1 MTIASTSSSSRG
13 RRTPA
18 ASAPREDRTWT
29 CSRTSPWTA
38 STPMRR
44 GEELTPAS
52 VCRAG
57 DATLRGMSQH
67 ADLAARAGDLDATSP
82 LFGSRERFL
91 LPEGVIYL
99 DGNSLGALP
108 AAVPDV
114 VQDVV
119 TRQWGQRLIRSWNE
133 FDWWGAPE
141 RTGDRIGTLVGAG
154 PGQVVVT
161 DSTTVNLF
169 KVFVAAARMR
179 PGRPVVLTDGG
190 SFPTDLHILSSAA
203 RLMDLEVVR
212 VTHEQAAGAIAEHAD
227 RLACIAFSQVD
238 YRSGELWD
246 LPGLTRAA
254 HDAGVLACWD
264 LCHSAGVHPV
274 GLDEHEVDLAVGCG
288 YKYLNG
294 WPGDAAPFA
303 MSPDYAPAHGITRAR
318 VGTAPLLS
326 LLALEAALTAYDGLS
341 MADVRAHSRSLTGFF
356 LECLDGLGLDL
367 PVVTP
372 RDPERRGSQVSL
384 RHPEAYAVVQALI
397 ARGVIGD
404 FREPDVVRLGFAPL
418 YLSHADVLASAQH
431 LLEVLRD
438 KEFERPEFAA
448 RAAVT

>member
-1 MTIASTSSSSRG
+1 
-13 RRTPA
+13 
-18 ASAPREDRTWT
+18 
-29 CSRTSPWTA
+29 
-38 STPMRR
+38 
-44 GEELTPAS
+44 
-52 VCRAG
+52 
-57 DATLRGMSQH
+57 MSQH

-82 LFGSRERFL
+82 LSGTRERFL
-91 LPEGVIYL
+91 VPEGVIYL

-141 RTGDRIGTLVGAG
+141 RTGDRIGALVGAA

-161 DSTTVNLF
+161 DSTSVNLF

-190 SFPTDLHILSSAA
+190 SFPTDLHILSSVA

-254 HDAGVLACWD
+254 HDAGALACWD

-274 GLDEHEVDLAVGCG
+274 GLDEHGVDLAVGCG

-294 WPGDAAPFA
+294 GPGAPAFLYVAARHQDAFDHPLTGWQGHAAPFA

-326 LLALEAALTAYDGLS
+326 LLGLEAALTAYDGLS
-341 MADVRAHSRSLTGFF
+341 MADVRSHSQSLTGFF
-356 LECLDGLGLDL
+356 LECLDSLGLDL

-431 LLEVLRD
+431 LLDVVRD
-438 KEFERPEFAA
+438 KEFERPEFNA

>member
-1 MTIASTSSSSRG
+1 
-13 RRTPA
+13 
-18 ASAPREDRTWT
+18 
-29 CSRTSPWTA
+29 
-38 STPMRR
+38 
-44 GEELTPAS
+44 
-52 VCRAG
+52 
-57 DATLRGMSQH
+57 MSQH

-82 LFGSRERFL
+82 LSGTRDRFL
-91 LPEGVIYL
+91 VPEGVIYL

-254 HDAGVLACWD
+254 HDAGALACWD

-294 WPGDAAPFA
+294 GPGAPAFLYVAARHQDAFDHPLTGWQGHAAPFA

-418 YLSHADVLASAQH
+418 YLSHADVLASAEH
-431 LLEVLRD
+431 LLEVLQD
-438 KEFERPEFAA
+438 KEFERPEFTA

>member
-1 MTIASTSSSSRG
+1 
-13 RRTPA
+13 
-18 ASAPREDRTWT
+18 
-29 CSRTSPWTA
+29 
-38 STPMRR
+38 
-44 GEELTPAS
+44 
-52 VCRAG
+52 
-57 DATLRGMSQH
+57 MSQH

-82 LFGSRERFL
+82 LSGTRERFL

-294 WPGDAAPFA
+294 GPGAPAFLYVAARHQDAFDHPLTGWQGHAAPFA

-326 LLALEAALTAYDGLS
+326 LLGLEAALTAYDGLS
-341 MADVRAHSRSLTGFF
+341 VADVRAQSLSLTRFF
-356 LECLDGLGLDL
+356 LECLGGLGVDL
-367 PVVTP
+367 EVVTP
-372 RDPERRGSQVSL
+372 REDERRGSQVSL

-404 FREPDVVRLGFAPL
+404 FREPDLVRLGFAPL
-418 YLSHADVLASAQH
+418 YVTHADALAAAQH
-431 LLEVLRD
+431 LAAVLAA
-438 KEFERPEFAA
+438 KEHDQPRFSA